1 MRYLS
6 NLSVVLVAALLL
18 AACSSTAPTAST
30 SSSASDDAPG
40 AAKLE
45 KAVAKSDKMEGLFTV
60 YRDTTDG
67 SVHLEISED
76 QLGTEFIYFT
86 HTVDG
91 VVQAGHFRG
100 AYRDNAVFT
109 IERHYDRIEFV
120 EQNTNFYFDD
130 ESALARA
137 AAANTSPSVLHAE
150 KIVAHDADS
159 GRILIKAD
167 DLFLTDALHQVK
179 PSPNPKAPPTAFK
192 LGRQD
197 KGKSKIRSLHNY
209 PENTDVVVDYVFNN
223 SSPLNG
229 GGEAVTDARNVT
241 ITLRHSLIQ
250 MPDNGYTPR
259 FADPRVG
266 FFASQKTDQ
275 TSTSATPYHDLI
287 HRWHLEKKDP
297 DAEISE
303 PVEPIVWW
311 IENTTPERVRPVVE
325 EAVLAWNEAFEAAG
339 FRNAVQVKVQP
350 DSAEWDAGDI
360 RYNVL
365 RWTSSP
371 QPPFGGYGPSFVNP
385 RTGQILGADIMLE
398 YVFLTNRVDF
408 NKLFDVAA
416 FPGEGEE
423 TSGTAGVQQGAMCSI
438 GTFMH
443 ANTMFGRTA
452 LKALSDDGAAG
463 LDGEMTQLLE
473 EGIYYL
479 ALHEVGHTLG
489 LMHNMKASQLHGPD
503 EVHDAGMTRTSGLT
517 GSVMDYPAINV
528 APPQADQGQ
537 FYTTKPGPY
546 DLWAIEY
553 GYTTDENSLDAILS
567 RSTEPELAFGNDA
580 DDMRSPGKAIDPRVM
595 IGDMSADALQYA
607 EDRMALINEITPG
620 LVQKYA
626 DAGQSWQELRDAY
639 GITLGQHVGM
649 MQAVSRYVGGVYV
662 DRGFIGQEGSGDPYT
677 PVATEDQKRAVSIL
691 SQHLFAPD
699 AFDKPADLYRH
710 LQPQRRGFEFF
721 GNSEDPKIHAA
732 ARRAQ
737 ASVLAHLLH
746 PNTLERITD
755 TRLYGNGYALVDYM
769 EDLTDAVFEADAD
782 DNVNTFRQ
790 NLQLT
795 YTNAL
800 ASVLSEAG
808 RKQYDLIAQTAALH
822 SLERIED
829 MIGDRRGVN
838 TETRAHTRHILLI
851 VEKATSVD

>member
-1 MRYLS
+1 MRILTS
-6 NLSVVLVAALLL
+6 LVAVVVAALLL
-18 AACSSTAPTAST
+18 TGCSSSAPTAQ
-30 SSSASDDAPG
+30 SSASAEESASGDDF
-40 AAKLE
+40 K
-45 KAVAKSDKMEGLFTV
+45 KALAKSEKMDGLFTV

-76 QLGTEFIYFT
+76 QLGKEFIYFT

-120 EQNTNFYFDD
+120 EQNTNFYFDE

-150 KIVAHDADS
+150 KIVAHEDDS

-209 PENTDVVVDYVFNN
+209 PENTDVVVDYVFSN
-223 SSPLNG
+223 STPLNG

-241 ITLRHSLIQ
+241 ITLRHSLIE
-250 MPDNGYTPR
+250 MPDNDYTPR

-266 FFASQKTDQ
+266 YFASQKTDQ

-297 DAEISE
+297 DAELSE

-311 IENTTPERVRPVVE
+311 IENTTPERIRPIVK

-350 DSAEWDAGDI
+350 DSATWDAGDI

-385 RTGQILGADIMLE
+385 RTGQILGSDIMLE
-398 YVFLTNRVDF
+398 YVFLTNRANY
-408 NKLFDVAA
+408 NKLFDIT
-416 FPGEGEE
+416 GL
-423 TSGTAGVQQGAMCSI
+423 TSLNDEMPSDMQKGAMCSI

-452 LKALSDDGAAG
+452 VRALSDDGPTG
-463 LDGEMTQLLE
+463 LDGEMTQLME

-503 EVHDAGMTRTSGLT
+503 EVHNADMTRASGLT

-528 APPQADQGQ
+528 APPETKQGQ

-553 GYTTDENSLDAILS
+553 GYTTDEDNLDAILS
-567 RSTEPELAFGNDA
+567 RSTESELAFGNDA

-607 EDRMALINEITPG
+607 EDRMGLIGELTPD
-620 LVQKYA
+620 LVSKYA

-639 GITLGQHVGM
+639 GIIMGQHVGM

-662 DRGFIGQEGSGDPYT
+662 DRGFVGQEGAGDPYT
-677 PVATEDQKRAVSIL
+677 PVPTEDQKRAVQIL
-691 SQHLFAPD
+691 ETHLFAPD

-721 GNSEDPKIHAA
+721 GDSEDPKIHAQ

-737 ASVLAHLLH
+737 ESVLAHLLH

-755 TRLYGNGYALVDYM
+755 TRLYGNGYRLIDYM
-769 EDLTDAVFEADAD
+769 DDLTDAVFEADANS
-782 DNVNTFRQ
+782 NVNTFRQ
-790 NLQLT
+790 NLQLA
-795 YTNAL
+795 YVQGL
-800 ASVLSEAG
+800 AGVLSEKG
-808 RKQYDLIAQTAALH
+808 RKMYDPIAQTAALH
-822 SLERIED
+822 SLNRIED

-838 TETRAHTRHILLI
+838 AETRAHTEHILLI
-851 VEKATSVD
+851 VENATSVD